1 MGRFSGKVGFVRT
14 EETKP
19 GVYMPVSTERKYRG
33 DMLSRKI
40 RFDSG
45 EGTIKDF
52 SLNND
57 VSIVADKFSREN
69 LGYIRYVVLNGLKW
83 EVLSATIE
91 HPRIRL
97 SLGGLYNE

>member
-1 MGRFSGKVGFVRT
+1 MGRFSGKVGFIRT

-40 RFDSG
+40 RFDNG

>member
-1 MGRFSGKVGFVRT
+1 MGRFSGKVGFIRT

-19 GVYMPVSTERKYRG
+19 GVWLPVTTERKYRG
-33 DMLSRKI
+33 DTLSRKI
-40 RFDSG
+40 RFDSA
-45 EGTIKDF
+45 EGTVKNL

-57 VSIVADKFSREN
+57 ISIVADKFARES
-69 LGYIRYVVLNGLKW
+69 LGYIRYVVVDGIKW

-97 SLGGLYNE
+97 SLGGIYNE

>member
-1 MGRFSGKVGFVRT
+1 MGRFSGKVGFIRT

-45 EGTIKDF
+45 EGAIKDF